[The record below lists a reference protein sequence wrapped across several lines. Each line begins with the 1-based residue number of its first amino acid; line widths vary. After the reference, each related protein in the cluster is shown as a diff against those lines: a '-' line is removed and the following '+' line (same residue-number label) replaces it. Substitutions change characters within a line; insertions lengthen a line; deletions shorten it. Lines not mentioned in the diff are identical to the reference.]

1 MALIRGVMSNFP
13 CPKCLIPRGKISEF
27 PGPCELRTS
36 ENVAR
41 TLENARSQR
50 RADEKE
56 AVLIQEGLRDVDV
69 WKFKS

>member
-1 MALIRGVMSNFP
+1 MVLIHGVMSHFP
-13 CPKCLIPRGKISEF
+13 CPKCLIPRGKISQF
-27 PGPCELRTS
+27 PGPCELCTS

-56 AVLIQEGLRDVDV
+56 AILIQQGLRDVDV
-69 WKFKS
+69 

>member
-1 MALIRGVMSNFP
+1 MALIRGVMSNFL
-13 CPKCLIPRGKISEF
+13 CPKCLIPRGKTSDFSE
-27 PGPCELRTS
+27 PCELRTS

-56 AVLIQEGLRDVDV
+56 AILIQEGLCDVDV
-69 WKFKS
+69 